1 MFQIHIM
8 RTTLTIED
16 DVDTRLRTIAD
27 RQNRSYKDVVNEALS
42 AGLNQMEVSEPA
54 VGYKVRAADFGLK
67 NGIDENKLNQLYDET
82 EAGD

>member
-54 VGYKVRAADFGLK
+54 VGYKVRVADFGLK